1 MNQLDEI
8 RIDKWLFA
16 IRIFKTRGQAAE
28 ACRKGKIKLNEISA
42 KAAKSVKVGDI
53 ITVRQS
59 PMIRSLQVIGLTER
73 RIGAKL
79 VENFAKDITSK
90 EEWDKYHKK
99 ARSSRNENHNKSQG
113 RPSKRERRL
122 IDQFIGLGDSK

>member
-16 IRIFKTRGQAAE
+16 VRLFKTRGQAAE
-28 ACRKGKIKLNEISA
+28 ACRRGKVKLNETPA
-42 KAAKSVKVGDI
+42 KAAKSIKVGDVVN
-53 ITVRQS
+53 VRQS
-59 PMIRSLQVIGLTER
+59 PMTRSLEVIDLTER

-79 VENFAKDITSK
+79 VENFAKDITPK
-90 EEWDKYHKK
+90 EEWDKYHKS
-99 ARSSRNENHNKSQG
+99 RSNRNLNQNKLQG

-122 IDQFIGLGDSK
+122 IDQFMEIGDKK